1 MSKNSTPKFGKLK
14 RRWAGFWM
22 RRSSLSC
29 FGRQAMRLASWVTPP
44 HYKREALSG
53 MGEFGYIAPTAILYH
68 SNFKGAPKT
77 FIDEHCVIFQNDGG
91 GSIQINDDVRIYRNS
106 TLETG
111 KGGYITIGAH
121 SSIHPRNQLNAY
133 KEPIIIGKQVMIAAN
148 CAFYSYDHE
157 VYPDKPIHEQP
168 ISSKGAIVIEDEAW
182 LGTGVIVLSGVTIG
196 QGAVIGAG
204 SVITKSIPA
213 GAIAVGNPAK
223 VIKYRTDLMPKQH
236 VP

>member
-53 MGEFGYIAPTAILYH
+53 MGKFGYIAPTAILYH

-133 KEPIIIGKQVMIAAN
+133 KRAN
-148 CAFYSYDHE
+148 H
-157 VYPDKPIHEQP
+157 
-168 ISSKGAIVIEDEAW
+168 
-182 LGTGVIVLSGVTIG
+182 
-196 QGAVIGAG
+196 
-204 SVITKSIPA
+204 
-213 GAIAVGNPAK
+213 
-223 VIKYRTDLMPKQH
+223 
-236 VP
+236 